1 MADRSVSTSLFI
13 KNQQRTYPI
22 NIRYLRWMTKV
33 LLRDLLWI
41 EEYDLGIY
49 IVRADKMAE
58 INQTHLQHEGPTDVI
73 TFDYGDKEFSVSRSG
88 FRVAQP
94 ETSNL
99 KPETRL
105 HGELFICIDV
115 AIAQAR
121 EFRTTWQSELIRYVI
136 HGVLHLLGYDDLKP
150 ELRRIL
156 KREENRLVKKLAESY
171 PPAKLGK
178 PSLVRK
184 S

>member
-1 MADRSVSTSLFI
+1 MSTSLFI

-22 NIRYLRWMTKV
+22 NIRYLRWMTKE

-41 EEYDLGIY
+41 EDYDLGFY
-49 IVRADKMAE
+49 IVRAEKMAE

-73 TFDYGDKEFSVSRSG
+73 TFDYGDGS
-88 FRVAQP
+88 AQMKIAGKRFA
-94 ETSNL
+94 EI
-99 KPETRL
+99 KV

-115 AIAQAR
+115 AIAQAK
-121 EFRTTWQSELIRYVI
+121 EFRTTWQSELVRYVV
-136 HGVLHLLGYDDLKP
+136 HGILHLLGYDDLKP
-150 ELRRIL
+150 ALRKVM
-156 KREENRLVKKLAESY
+156 KREENRLVKKLAGSY

-178 PSLVRK
+178 PSLARK